1 MNHKYEKGIVK
12 LNFIRK
18 NGNEANVYFPMD
30 KTYYDDICKLNE
42 DLQEKY
48 LLDNYIFYYK
58 EKYQNRKHSLKRD
71 RFINVDLC
79 SVENIEV
86 NHFSQQKI
94 QMVSNDPEY
103 EKKTIIKHIV
113 KALLNEL
120 SSEEKY
126 IITQT
131 VMYSKSNVLVAKELG
146 LNESTVRR
154 RKKNIINKIKKI
166 YKLKFNAE
174 KYY

>member
-58 EKYQNRKHSLKRD
+58 EKYQNRKHSL
-71 RFINVDLC
+71 N
-79 SVENIEV
+79 EYYEV
-86 NHFSQQKI
+86 
-94 QMVSNDPEY
+94 
-103 EKKTIIKHIV
+103 
-113 KALLNEL
+113 
-120 SSEEKY
+120 
-126 IITQT
+126 
-131 VMYSKSNVLVAKELG
+131 
-146 LNESTVRR
+146 
-154 RKKNIINKIKKI
+154 
-166 YKLKFNAE
+166 
-174 KYY
+174 